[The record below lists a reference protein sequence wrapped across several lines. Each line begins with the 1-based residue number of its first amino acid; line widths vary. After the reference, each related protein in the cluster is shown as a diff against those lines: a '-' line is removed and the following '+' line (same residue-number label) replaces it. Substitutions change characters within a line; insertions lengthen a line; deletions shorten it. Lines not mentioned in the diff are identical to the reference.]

1 MQTKSRQIFVV
12 LGLLCS
18 NLFSY
23 GNNFQNDS
31 LRRLEVIQAA
41 HTFGQYLEKHRKGK
55 PTNLNPVYSFYRETW
70 NIEKSCP
77 QCPTC
82 GFGVG
87 TWFKMAGLKLPMSN
101 VGLAYN
107 YSKAK
112 STIRLGKYTT
122 PQKIEAIE
130 LGSVNIMRRPNYKNK
145 KVVSYS
151 YHVGLLIAKYPTYG
165 ITKEANTSN
174 SGTVSKILPN
184 WYREG
189 EFYKIRPYSS
199 IWKVAD
205 WIPEAKAKQD
215 TIFNKKLSK
224 FIQSWQMNCQNWAID

>member
-1 MQTKSRQIFVV
+1 M
-12 LGLLCS
+12 
-18 NLFSY
+18 
-23 GNNFQNDS
+23 
-31 LRRLEVIQAA
+31 EV
-41 HTFGQYLEKHRKGK
+41 HRIGK
-55 PTNLNPVYSFYRETW
+55 PKNLNPVYSFYRTTW
-70 NIEKSCP
+70 NVEKYCP

-87 TWFKMAGLKLPMSN
+87 TWFKMAGLQLPIKN

-112 STIRLGKYTT
+112 STLRLGKYTT
-122 PQKIEAIE
+122 AKKVDSIK

-151 YHVGLLIAKYPTYG
+151 YHVGVLIEKYATYAV
-165 ITKEANTSN
+165 TKEANTSN
-174 SGTVSKILPN
+174 SGTVNKILPN

-205 WIPEAKAKQD
+205 WIPECKVKQD
-215 TIFNKKLSK
+215 TTFNKRLIK
-224 FIQSWQMNCQNWAID
+224 FTQQWQKDSNFQNLTVPKK